1 MNVNMAEVQSVRARP
16 NISMACQLCSSSERL
31 MVCSGCRRTWYCSKE
46 HQKLDWKYHKKN
58 CKHMGEGECETK
70 HKHGITLTSSSLEI
84 PRYKGND
91 TTEKMSAEA
100 MTHNM
105 NKMSQSLHDDLKLTD
120 DKPSKKKIS
129 EEFYK
134 IQSISSERNVL
145 TDEGSSESYILHSAE
160 SALNQPV
167 YNRPTSQISSH
178 SQDLRYTS
186 TVCSYEDEPVD
197 NMHAYLSVLES
208 RNEMLGEYV
217 VKCLQTYGICV
228 IDNFLGETKGLSI
241 LAEVK
246 ELHDK
251 DKMTSGELIN
261 RSQRSNT
268 QRIRDDMITWVDGR
282 EIDCSN
288 IQFLISSMDAVI
300 LKCTRKLTKCTI
312 NGRTKAMVACYP
324 GPSSGYLRHV
334 DNPNKDGR
342 AITCIYYLN
351 KDWDS
356 KTDGGTLHIYPEH
369 ESRIASIEPTFD
381 RLLFFWS
388 DRRNPHEVMPTNK
401 TRYAITVWYYD
412 AVERKQAVEKFTE
425 GQKHA
430 KSK

>member
-1 MNVNMAEVQSVRARP
+1 MAEVKSVRDRP

-58 CKHMGEGECETK
+58 CKRMREEDSETK
-70 HKHGITLTSSSLEI
+70 HVHGITLSPESLDI
-84 PRYKGND
+84 PRYKGYD
-91 TTEKMSAEA
+91 SAEKMSAEA

-120 DKPSKKKIS
+120 EKPVKKKIS
-129 EEFYK
+129 EEFYT
-134 IQSISSERNVL
+134 IQPNTVERKVL

-160 SALNQPV
+160 SALNQPM
-167 YNRPTSQISSH
+167 YNSPSSQISSH
-178 SQDLRYTS
+178 SQELRYTPS
-186 TVCSYEDEPVD
+186 VRSYEDEPVD

-217 VKCLQTYGICV
+217 VKCLHTYGICV

-241 LAEVK
+241 LSEVK
-246 ELHDK
+246 ALHNT
-251 DKMTSGELIN
+251 DKMTSGELVN
-261 RSQRSNT
+261 RSHGSNA
-268 QRIRDDMITWVDGR
+268 QRIRDDLITWVDGR
-282 EIDCSN
+282 EPGCSN

-300 LKCTRKLTKCTI
+300 LKCTRKLKKCTI

-324 GPSSGYLRHV
+324 GPSTGYLRHV

-356 KTDGGTLHIYPEH
+356 KVDGGTLHIYPEN

-388 DRRNPHEVMPTNK
+388 DRRNPHEVMPTAK

-425 GQKHA
+425 NQKPA
-430 KSK
+430 

>member
-1 MNVNMAEVQSVRARP
+1 MNVNMAEVQSVRARA

-31 MVCSGCRRTWYCSKE
+31 MVCSGCKRTWYCSKE

-58 CKHMGEGECETK
+58 CKQMREGESEHAETR

-91 TTEKMSAEA
+91 SSEKMSAEA
-100 MTHNM
+100 MTQNM

-120 DKPSKKKIS
+120 DKPPKKKIS
-129 EEFYK
+129 AEFYK
-134 IQSISSERNVL
+134 LQSNISSERDVL

-167 YNRPTSQISSH
+167 YNRPSSQISSH

-186 TVCSYEDEPVD
+186 SVRSYEDEPVD

-246 ELHDK
+246 GLHNR
-251 DKMTSGELIN
+251 DKMTSGQLVN
-261 RSQRSNT
+261 RSQGSNT

-312 NGRTKAMVACYP
+312 NGRTKVWLQAASSLLCVCCVLYV
-324 GPSSGYLRHV
+324 GPDRKYIRTALFLLYIV
-334 DNPNKDGR
+334 YR
-342 AITCIYYLN
+342 ADRKCIRTAL
-351 KDWDS
+351 
-356 KTDGGTLHIYPEH
+356 
-369 ESRIASIEPTFD
+369 F
-381 RLLFFWS
+381 LLCVVY
-388 DRRNPHEVMPTNK
+388 R
-401 TRYAITVWYYD
+401 A
-412 AVERKQAVEKFTE
+412 
-425 GQKHA
+425 
-430 KSK
+430 